1 MATAPQPPDPTW
13 QFISGAGQGIQAFPF
28 ASGWLVRGSGTLFFV
43 PGIDPLSGSGTG
55 TASILAAIADL
66 KQTAETLGVL
76 PTQQLLSA
84 VADLKHELQTDNT
97 SITQQLQDT
106 FEVVTNKRA
115 VSVWLDVAHA
125 VMGQQA
131 VPDR

>member
-28 ASGWLVRGSGTLFFV
+28 ASGWLVRGSGVLFFV

-66 KQTAETLGVL
+66 KQTAETLSAF
-76 PTQQLLSA
+76 PTQQRRRGHGRHGCHFRHSA
-84 VADLKHELQTDNT
+84 SRQFPDSNTVKSQAGDRDIHRCVVLQ
-97 SITQQLQDT
+97 
-106 FEVVTNKRA
+106 
-115 VSVWLDVAHA
+115 
-125 VMGQQA
+125 
-131 VPDR
+131 